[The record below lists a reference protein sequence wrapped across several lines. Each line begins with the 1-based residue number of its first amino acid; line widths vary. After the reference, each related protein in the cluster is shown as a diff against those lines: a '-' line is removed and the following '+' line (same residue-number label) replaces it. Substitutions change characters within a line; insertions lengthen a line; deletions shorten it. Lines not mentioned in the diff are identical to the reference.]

1 MPDDWSDW
9 AYDDARPSTPG
20 TPPVA
25 PGSVPPPA
33 DPNALTT
40 VLPPTES
47 SGAPVLWLAAAAI
60 AASAGLA
67 LGILGRMR
75 PGIALAGWLLGGF
88 VSIGLLTVFSLKD
101 ARARAGAW
109 YVKRTE
115 IAIGQV
121 LAVLLA
127 VAAVVASGYHFADW
141 AGRTWG

>member
-1 MPDDWSDW
+1 M
-9 AYDDARPSTPG
+9 
-20 TPPVA
+20 
-25 PGSVPPPA
+25 
-33 DPNALTT
+33 
-40 VLPPTES
+40 LPPTES

-60 AASAGLA
+60 TASAGLA